1 MIQSRF
7 INKFSVG
14 AFFAITEKVKE
25 DRLRLCNLRPLRI
38 AAIDGGRSAPPFP
51 SAPAALI
58 LSLPLSGGYGHKRAR
73 NKRIGPGGG
82 TRRLHHTPSFADHG
96 AEIGLTNV

>member
-38 AAIDGGRSAPPFP
+38 AAIDGGRSVPPLP
-51 SAPAALI
+51 IRPRSAYIPPV
-58 LSLPLSGGYGHKRAR
+58 PLGGLW
-73 NKRIGPGGG
+73 
-82 TRRLHHTPSFADHG
+82 T
-96 AEIGLTNV
+96 

>member
-38 AAIDGGRSAPPFP
+38 AAIDGGRSAPPSHPPPQRLYSPCP
-51 SAPAALI
+51 SRGAMDINALVI
-58 LSLPLSGGYGHKRAR
+58 SGSDPGAV
-73 NKRIGPGGG
+73 PGGSTIPRHLRIMG
-82 TRRLHHTPSFADHG
+82 PK
-96 AEIGLTNV
+96 